1 MLNIDL
7 SLIIMLY
14 IATQSQDQTSEPH
27 STTITVKDATPGTLP
42 MVELKSKMQCHIIE
56 HILCVFCL

>member
-27 STTITVKDATPGTLP
+27 STITVKDATPGTLP
-42 MVELKSKMQCHIIE
+42 MVELKGKMQCHIID